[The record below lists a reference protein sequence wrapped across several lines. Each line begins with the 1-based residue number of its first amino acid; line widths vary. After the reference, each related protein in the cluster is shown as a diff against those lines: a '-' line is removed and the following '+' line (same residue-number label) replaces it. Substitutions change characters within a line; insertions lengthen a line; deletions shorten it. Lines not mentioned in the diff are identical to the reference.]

1 MDKIRLFDLKIAV
14 DILRQISTVKLPILL
29 SYKLSKI
36 LKETEKDYEFYDKNL
51 SDIIRA
57 HGELDENG
65 NLIWVND
72 NSIKIKEGKEED
84 CQKALNELDNI
95 QVDFPQIYFTLEDL
109 TTLNSHIELN
119 SEEVKRILP
128 FIQE

>member
-14 DILRQISTVKLPILL
+14 DILRQISTIKLPILL

-57 HGELDENG
+57 HGELDEEG

>member
-57 HGELDENG
+57 HGELDEEG
-65 NLIWVND
+65 NLIWVNE

>member
-57 HGELDENG
+57 HGELDEEG

>member
-57 HGELDENG
+57 HGELDEEG
-65 NLIWVND
+65 NLIWVNE
-72 NSIKIKEGKEED
+72 NSIKIRDGKEED

>member
-14 DILRQISTVKLPILL
+14 DILRQISTIKLPILL

-57 HGELDENG
+57 HGELDEEG
-65 NLIWVND
+65 NLIWVNE
-72 NSIKIKEGKEED
+72 NSIKIREGKEED
-84 CQKALNELDNI
+84 CQKALSELDNI